1 MAEFGSD
8 IGKSEIEV
16 LIASNRKKTQ
26 ICFSTFGWSEFI
38 QLLLASM
45 CFLCKRTLLVAA
57 HSLYFHTLTGDSCD
71 NFFVFPGTKIVYER
85 TFLMNLRNSPL
96 SHTPPKNIPCHL
108 MKGDQS
114 AFHHHNHQNQMNGT
128 YHPPQHNNKPSPVQ
142 QKEKDISKGWS
153 KVRRSPDAEEH
164 QFDMDI

>member
-1 MAEFGSD
+1 MN
-8 IGKSEIEV
+8 V
-16 LIASNRKKTQ
+16 
-26 ICFSTFGWSEFI
+26 CF
-38 QLLLASM
+38 
-45 CFLCKRTLLVAA
+45 V
-57 HSLYFHTLTGDSCD
+57 
-71 NFFVFPGTKIVYER
+71 NFPGTKIVYER

-128 YHPPQHNNKPSPVQ
+128 YHPPPQKNNNQ
-142 QKEKDISKGWS
+142 NKEKDKSNGWS
-153 KVRRSPDAEEH
+153 KVRRQSEEH